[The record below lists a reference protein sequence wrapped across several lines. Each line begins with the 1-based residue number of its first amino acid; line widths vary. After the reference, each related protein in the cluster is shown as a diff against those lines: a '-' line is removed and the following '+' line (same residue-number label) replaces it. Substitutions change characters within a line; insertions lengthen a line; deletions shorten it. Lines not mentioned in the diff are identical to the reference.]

1 MYKHLLTKALVIVL
15 LFGSSRLF
23 AQQFT
28 LSGKVT
34 GGGDAWIYLTY
45 QNTEK
50 KSVRDSMRLQADAFA
65 FKGALAEPS
74 RASLMLKAAKNSFA
88 SIYLEPTNMIID
100 ATMANFSALKL
111 TGSKTQD
118 ESIALQA
125 QLDEVNKGFEPVSA
139 NLNRMNK
146 EVKLAKSTNKPE
158 HVIDSLEKELV
169 VYEKQRIPFVKKYE
183 DIARQFIIS
192 HPNSYLSS
200 IQMSVYAVSWPL
212 DSVRTVYNSFSQA
225 VKSTTSGLAIK
236 RAIDERE
243 VKAAM
248 PAVNFSKA
256 DLNGKTFS
264 LANLKGKYVLLDFWG
279 SWCLPCR
286 QSTPHLKELYAKYH
300 QEGLEVVAIACND
313 TPYDWKKAIKVDG
326 TALWHNV
333 MDIPRDDT
341 ATPKEKHISGQYNV
355 HVFPTKILI
364 DKNGIIIGRYDSD
377 NATALDKKLTEVFP
391 PAP

>member
-118 ESIALQA
+118 ENIALQA

-377 NATALDKKLTEVFP
+377 NATALDKKLAEVFP